1 MKDFDIK
8 LLMMAEDTMKNQFSA
23 DDFGDES
30 PPRAIPM
37 IPLASPDISDLEKSE
52 VLSILNS
59 RMLSTGPKVEEFENL
74 LRDYLRVSH
83 VVAVN
88 SGTSALQLAVRSL
101 DLTRGQEVITTPLT
115 FIASTN
121 CFVSEGLIPRFV
133 DVQRDTLNIDV
144 EGLYDAPLDK
154 VGAILPVD
162 YLAQVCDMDELM
174 EFAGHHRLPV
184 IEDSAEAIGSTY
196 KGKMAGTLGT
206 VGVLAFFPNKQI
218 TTGEGGA
225 VVTNS
230 YEIAQACLQMRKH
243 GFDDRSLCVRI
254 GYNYKLSDIAC
265 AVGIGQMKRIDEL
278 TRKRKRVETI
288 YNERI
293 STLGELVHRPRVLSH
308 NSVNPFAYVI
318 LIAEEMRAKRDEVI
332 SFLHSRGVQARDYFR
347 CIHLHPYYAERFG
360 YRRGDFPIAEEL
372 SDRSIALPF
381 FNDLTA
387 GQVDYVVELLR
398 EALEA

>member
-1 MKDFDIK
+1 
-8 LLMMAEDTMKNQFSA
+8 MKNGFSV
-23 DDFGDES
+23 DDSCDET
-30 PPRAIPM
+30 PRRSIPM

-52 VLSILNS
+52 VLSVLNN

-74 LRDYLRVSH
+74 LRDYLRVRH

-88 SGTSALQLAVRSL
+88 SGTSALQLALRSL
-101 DLTRGQEVITTPLT
+101 DIPRGREVITTPLT

-121 CFVSEGLIPRFV
+121 CIVSEGLIPRFV

-144 EGLYDAPLDK
+144 EGMYDTPLDK

-174 EFAGHHRLPV
+174 EFAGRHQLPV
-184 IEDSAEAIGSTY
+184 IEDSAEALGSTY
-196 KGKMAGTLGT
+196 KGKMAATLGT

-225 VVTNS
+225 VITNS
-230 YEIAQACLQMRKH
+230 DEIAQVCLQLRKH

-278 TRKRKRVETI
+278 TRKRKRVETL
-288 YNERI
+288 YNEKIR
-293 STLGELVHRPRVLSH
+293 TLGELVHRPRVLSH
-308 NSVNPFAYVI
+308 NSVNPFVYVV
-318 LIAEEMRAKRDEVI
+318 LIAQEKRVKRNEVI

-360 YRRGDFPIAEEL
+360 YGRGDYPVAEEL

-381 FNDLTA
+381 FNDLTD
-387 GQVDYVVELLR
+387 GQVDYVMESLR